1 MARDETLT
9 TGQKVRYLTTAETA
23 KLVRQKLKAT
33 FPGQKFS
40 VRSDNYAGGSAIRIR
55 WTDGPRETDVR
66 SAMHTYEGATFD
78 GMIDLKSYK
87 DPVLVTFAGDDMPT
101 LVSMGADWVMET
113 RDLSDEYIA
122 MLTDKVNA
130 GLARTTEYGA
140 YTVDTLPWTGGVSY
154 FVTPSG
160 KSVNAYDGPTLIRRA
175 SAFFAPDGTEYEGA
189 PYA

>member
-1 MARDETLT
+1 VARDETLT
-9 TGQKVRYLTTAETA
+9 NGQKVRYLTTAETA

-87 DPVLVTFAGDDMPT
+87 EPVLVTFAGDDMPT
-101 LVSMGADWVMET
+101 LVHMGADWVMET
-113 RDLSDEYIA
+113 RDVSAEYIA
-122 MLTDKVNA
+122 MLTEKVNA
-130 GLARTTEYGA
+130 GLARTSEFKA
-140 YTVDTLPWTGGVSY
+140 YTVDTLPWQPGMGAY

-160 KSVNAYDGPTLIRRA
+160 KSVNAPDGPSLVRRA
-175 SAFFAPDGTEYEGA
+175 SSFFAPDGTEYDA
-189 PYA
+189 